1 MQKYMALLKYEL
13 KTIFKDSMGLFM
25 MFYPLLMLFITGFLL
40 PEILAR
46 TTTPDSNASAI
57 TLLIGFVVTLSI
69 GGYIMGVMLG
79 FSLLEN
85 KDENT
90 LQNIAA
96 SPVRISG
103 YTLFK
108 TTYTYF
114 LALIGNWVMV
124 GGLKLIASSKYQV
137 TYQSVTIGLLDQIT
151 WGHVAIYAFVSSLIV
166 PAVALVV
173 AAVAKNKI
181 EGFAFMKS
189 GGLVIMMPLLA
200 LLNVFL
206 DWKQY
211 LLGIFPNFW
220 YVKPLLN
227 IALSLEQEANM
238 SFYLYMVIGAIYT
251 IGLSFLTY
259 RLFMKKANLK

>member
-1 MQKYMALLKYEL
+1 MKKYLALLKYEL
-13 KTIFKDSMGLFM
+13 KTILKDSMGLFM
-25 MFYPLLMLFITGFLL
+25 LLYPLLMLFIMGFLL
-40 PEILAR
+40 PEILSR
-46 TTTPDSNASAI
+46 TTSTDSNASAI

-103 YTLFK
+103 YTMFK
-108 TTYTYF
+108 IIYTYF
-114 LALIGNWVMV
+114 FALLGNWVMI
-124 GGLKLIASSKYQV
+124 GGLKLVASDLYQV
-137 TYQSVTIGLLDQIT
+137 TYQSVTIRLLDQIS
-151 WGHVAIYAFVSSLIV
+151 WGHVAIFAFVSGLIV
-166 PAVALVV
+166 PTIALVI
-173 AAVAKNKI
+173 AAIAKNKI

-189 GGLVIMMPLLA
+189 GGFVIMMPLLA
-200 LLNVFL
+200 LLDFFM

-211 LLGIFPNFW
+211 LLGLFPNFW

-227 IALSLEQEANM
+227 LALSLDQESNM
-238 SFYLYMVIGAIYT
+238 PFYLYMLIGAVYT

-259 RLFMKKANLK
+259 RLFIRKANLK